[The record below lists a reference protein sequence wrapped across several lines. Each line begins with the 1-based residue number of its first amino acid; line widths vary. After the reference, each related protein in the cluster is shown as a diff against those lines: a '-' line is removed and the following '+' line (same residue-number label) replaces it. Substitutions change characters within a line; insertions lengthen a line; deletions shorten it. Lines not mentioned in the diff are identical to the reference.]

1 MGKQRA
7 SKLDEYA
14 ERLDE
19 WFLAGKTLA
28 QAQEQLRLDG
38 VSVSLSRLSDWW
50 SARQTAR
57 QQEKLLAQIA
67 TGARQCQEV
76 EKQLA
81 ISGGAPELETLI
93 KLHRVLILK
102 LSAEGN
108 ANPELLELVG
118 QMMKPVIEF
127 SKLEQKKRELELNEK
142 RFQRETCELFV
153 KWTADERAKAIASGT
168 GTNSEKIER
177 LGQLMFGED
186 WKRT

>member
-127 SKLEQKKRELELNEK
+127 SKLEQKKRELELK
-142 RFQRETCELFV
+142 
-153 KWTADERAKAIASGT
+153 ERQVALLEAKAAQATAAEDVVKST
-168 GTNSEKIER
+168 LSPQEKEQKMR
-177 LGQLMFGED
+177 EVFGLAAA
-186 WKRT
+186 K